1 MGTMILNKDQHKRR
15 KKYRVQ
21 PLNIFDVLNVSFMI
35 LLIIIMIFPFWIVFA
50 SSIVSA
56 GEFFTNPVILWPQAP
71 TFAAYR
77 YIFNDD
83 RILRSFMISA
93 FITVVGTA
101 YYLIIT
107 SSIAYALSKKYL
119 PGRKFFLILITI
131 TMFFSGGLVPY
142 FLLIRN
148 LGLMNSIWVLILPG
162 GIVIWDFIVMKS
174 FFSQLPEELEESA
187 KIDGAS
193 SFMIYAR
200 IIPPLSLPLLAT
212 FSLFSAVRIW
222 NAWFDAMI
230 FITNRSL
237 QPFQLVLRQIVVDT
251 DVPPELMNLMARGGV
266 EGGTVFMEALQMA
279 AVVVGILPILFLY
292 PFLQKYFEKGI
303 MIGSI
308 KG

>member
-1 MGTMILNKDQHKRR
+1 MVAAILNKTRK

-21 PLNIFDVLNVSFMI
+21 PINAFDVFNVSFMV
-35 LLIIIMIFPFWIVFA
+35 LLMIIMIFPFWVVFT

-56 GEFFTNPVILWPQAP
+56 GEFFTNPIIIWPQAP
-71 TFAAYR
+71 TFAAYQ
-77 YIFNDD
+77 YIFGND
-83 RILRSFMISA
+83 RILRSFVISA
-93 FITVVGTA
+93 FITVVGTI
-101 YYLIIT
+101 YYLFIT
-107 SSIAYALSKKYL
+107 SSMAYALSKHYL
-119 PGRKFFLILITI
+119 PGRKFFLILLTI

-148 LGLMNSIWVLILPG
+148 LGLMNSIWALILPG

-174 FFSQLPEELEESA
+174 FFTQLPVELEESA

-193 SFMIYAR
+193 GLMIYAR
-200 IIPPLSLPLLAT
+200 IILPLSTPLLAT

-230 FITNRSL
+230 FITDRSL

-251 DVPPELMNLMARGGV
+251 DVPPELMNLMARGAMEDGV
-266 EGGTVFMEALQMA
+266 VFMEALQMA
-279 AVVVGILPILFLY
+279 AVIVGILPILFIY
-292 PFLQKYFEKGI
+292 PFLQRYFEKGI